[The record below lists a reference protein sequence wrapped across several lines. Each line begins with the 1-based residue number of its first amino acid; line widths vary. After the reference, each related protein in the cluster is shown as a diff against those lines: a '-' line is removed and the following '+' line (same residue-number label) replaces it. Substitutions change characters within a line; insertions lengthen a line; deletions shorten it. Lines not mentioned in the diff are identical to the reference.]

1 MTAALR
7 LVDDHDA
14 RPTFRPSLRPTLVPS
29 LVPTLY
35 PRGVATLPAARHTEA
50 PATQRSA
57 TVHPRLETAARQEAQ
72 NLLAVMRMNAEFL
85 SGLLAESTSVVAHEA
100 LDELQS
106 GIARLE
112 ARFSSS
118 SRIPR

>member
-7 LVDDHDA
+7 LVEDLDA
-14 RPTFRPSLRPTLVPS
+14 RPTFRPSVRPTLVPS

-35 PRGVATLPAARHTEA
+35 PRGLATLPAVRHTES
-50 PATQRSA
+50 PSTQRSA
-57 TVHPRLETAARQEAQ
+57 TVHPRVETAARHEAQ
-72 NLLAVMRMNAEFL
+72 NLLAVMRMNADFL
-85 SGLLAESTSVVAHEA
+85 AVLLADSPSTVAREA

-112 ARFSSS
+112 ARFAS
-118 SRIPR
+118 SR

>member
-7 LVDDHDA
+7 LVPDLDA
-14 RPTFRPSLRPTLVPS
+14 RPTFRPSARPTLAPS

-35 PRGVATLPAARHTEA
+35 PRGVPTLPAARKTES
-50 PATQRSA
+50 PTTQRSA
-57 TVHPRLETAARQEAQ
+57 TVHPRVETAARQEAQ
-72 NLLAVMRMNAEFL
+72 NLLAVMRMNAQFL
-85 SGLLAESTSVVAHEA
+85 ADLLADSPSTVAREA
-100 LDELQS
+100 LEELQS

-118 SRIPR
+118 R